1 MNDVDASSEYLDQVE
16 AQLVALTARGVKRRR
31 PPGLRAE
38 VLALAVAVVVVLAVV
53 VVALGT
59 LRSSRG
65 GGAGPHRGVHS
76 AAPGQRGA
84 GHGAQAAPGTSG
96 AGASALSGGAP
107 GGAPGGTPAGTAGHG
122 PASGPVPAG
131 FEPQSF
137 TAISELTWWVMGTAP
152 CSQPPCTSI
161 VRTTDGGVSFVGIPA
176 PRAPWTSSASA
187 GGVSQLRFADAEN
200 GFAYG
205 GALFVTHDAGRTWR
219 ALDLGGAVDEL
230 AIAAGRTYAIVA
242 PPGGGERRL
251 MSALVGQDAW
261 TVVSAAGAVADSLW
275 ARGNDVFVQPT
286 DRGDVLVSHDQGI
299 QFARYPSPSPG
310 LGCDFEELAPRV
322 VWAHCPTGTLS
333 SVWRSTDGGAT
344 FQLAAGGTPG
354 IGGIGGLANSAAFA
368 AASATTAVVGD
379 QQLYRT
385 ADGGESY
392 TPTTGPTGITSWQYL
407 GFTDA
412 THGVALGAAGSQE
425 RLYYTTDGGASYHA
439 VAIH

>member
-1 MNDVDASSEYLDQVE
+1 V
-16 AQLVALTARGVKRRR
+16 VALG
-31 PPGLRAE
+31 
-38 VLALAVAVVVVLAVV
+38 VAVVLVLAVV

-59 LRSSRG
+59 LRSGGG
-65 GGAGPHRGVHS
+65 GGAGAHRGVHS
-76 AAPGQRGA
+76 AAPGTGSA
-84 GHGAQAAPGTSG
+84 GHGAPAVSPTGTGPGPAGSPAGTPTGTSG
-96 AGASALSGGAP
+96 QSP
-107 GGAPGGTPAGTAGHG
+107 PT
-122 PASGPVPAG
+122 GPVPAG

-176 PRAPWTSSASA
+176 PRVPWTSAASA

-219 ALDLGGAVDEL
+219 GLDLGGAVDEL
-230 AIAAGRTYAIVA
+230 AIAAGRSYAIVA
-242 PPGGGERRL
+242 PPGGGDGRL

-261 TVVSAAGAVADSLW
+261 TVVTAAGAVADGLW
-275 ARGNDVFVQPT
+275 ARGNDVFVESA
-286 DRGDVLVSHDQGI
+286 DRGHVLVSHDQGI
-299 QFARYPSPSPG
+299 TFARYPAPSPSRG
-310 LGCDFEELAPRV
+310 LGCDFEEPVPPV
-322 VWAHCPTGTLS
+322 VWAHCATGMQS
-333 SVWRSTDGGAT
+333 AVWRSTDGGAT
-344 FQLAAGGTPG
+344 FQLAT
-354 IGGIGGLANSAAFA
+354 GGISGVGGLANSAAFA

-385 ADGGESY
+385 GDGGESY
-392 TPTTGPTGITSWQYL
+392 TPVTGPTGITSWQYL

-412 THGVALGAAGSQE
+412 THGVALGAAGSRE
-425 RLYYTTDGGASYHA
+425 RLYYTTDGGVSYHP